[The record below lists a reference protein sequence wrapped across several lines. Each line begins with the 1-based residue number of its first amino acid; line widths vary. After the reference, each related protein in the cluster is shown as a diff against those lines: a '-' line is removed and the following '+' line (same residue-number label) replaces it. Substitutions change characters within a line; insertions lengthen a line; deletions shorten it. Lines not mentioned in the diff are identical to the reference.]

1 MVVPGGTPEIA
12 SWAEGVI
19 KRIKDRTKQAY
30 FTENLREALQIPAKA
45 DQGLTI
51 AAEQEIY
58 KRMAEAQGINLADSS
73 DQIAKIVNIGIA
85 DFDPTRVLRNCQHF
99 FVSIGS
105 TGLPGEWLGLPTA
118 GSKFLH
124 CTLKRQ
130 SIGGISLDRIYESFK
145 SEFCDRC
152 KECSPH
158 SPGWSYTYE
167 WQRGQNELHK
177 DFLPGGEKE

>member
-1 MVVPGGTPEIA
+1 MGCHAAMVVPGGTPEIA

-85 DFDPTRVLRNCQHF
+85 DFDPTRVLRNC
-99 FVSIGS
+99 
-105 TGLPGEWLGLPTA
+105 
-118 GSKFLH
+118 
-124 CTLKRQ
+124 
-130 SIGGISLDRIYESFK
+130 RIYESFK

-158 SPGWSYTYE
+158 SPGWSGAIHTNGSAAKMSCTKTSSLAAKRSEPHRRYGASWAFSNNQAYSGTS
-167 WQRGQNELHK
+167 LA
-177 DFLPGGEKE
+177 